1 MLHAD
6 ACFAAMQARDARFDG
21 VFFTGVISTGIYC
34 RPVCPARTP
43 LRKNCEF
50 FSSAAAA
57 ERRGLRPC
65 LRCRP
70 ELAPGRAP
78 MDHVSRLARRAY
90 RMIQAGHLDEVSVPA
105 LATQLGVSDRHLRR
119 VLESEFG
126 VGPLEIAH
134 TRRLLLAKRLLTD
147 TALPVGE
154 IAFASGFGSLRRF
167 NDAFAASYRMA
178 PRDLRRRSV
187 VAETISV
194 DLFYEPPYAWEPMF
208 RYFQLRTLAG
218 IDEAENGVFR
228 RTISYRGDSGTIAV
242 TPVPDETMVR
252 VSVSTSLAQHLPW
265 ILRRVRR
272 QFDLDVDMP
281 LVSGTLGEVAKIE
294 GLRLPAAFDP
304 FECAIRTI
312 IGQQVSVAGATTVTN
327 RLIQNLGEST
337 SVDPTLD
344 RTFPSPTRL
353 ANASVGEIASLGMPG
368 KRAETI
374 IQFSAFAERGG
385 LSGATPNVEDLVQL
399 PGIGPWTAEYIR
411 MRGFGWPDAFPA
423 ADLGLMKA
431 LGTQSAREAETRAE
445 SWRPW
450 RSYAAMQLWNQP

>member
-1 MLHAD
+1 
-6 ACFAAMQARDARFDG
+6 
-21 VFFTGVISTGIYC
+21 
-34 RPVCPARTP
+34 
-43 LRKNCEF
+43 
-50 FSSAAAA
+50 
-57 ERRGLRPC
+57 
-65 LRCRP
+65 
-70 ELAPGRAP
+70 
-78 MDHVSRLARRAY
+78 MDHVSVLARRAY
-90 RMIQAGHLDEVSVPA
+90 RLIQAGHLDDISVPE
-105 LATQLGVSDRHLRR
+105 LAAQLGVSDRHLRR

-147 TALPVGE
+147 TSLPIGE
-154 IAFASGFGSLRRF
+154 IAFAAGFGSLRRF

-178 PRDLRRRSV
+178 PRDLRRRPTM
-187 VAETISV
+187 ADTISV
-194 DLFYEPPYAWEPMF
+194 DLYYDPPYAWEPMF
-208 RYFQLRTLAG
+208 RYFRLRTLAG
-218 IDEAENGVFR
+218 IDDATDGCFR
-228 RTISYRGDSGTIAV
+228 RVLSFRGDTGTISVMPT
-242 TPVPDETMVR
+242 PDEAFVR
-252 VSVSTSLAQHLPW
+252 VSVSPNLVQHLPW

-272 QFDLDVDMP
+272 QFDLDVD
-281 LVSGTLGEVAKIE
+281 LASVSQTLGSIATIE

-327 RLIQNLGEST
+327 RLIQNLGAVVG
-337 SVDPTLD
+337 VDPVLN
-344 RTFPSPTRL
+344 RSFPSPNRL
-353 ANASVGEIASLGMPG
+353 ANASVSEIATLGMPG

-374 IQFSAFAERGG
+374 IQFATFADRGG
-385 LSGATPNVEDLVQL
+385 LTGTTPSVEDLVKL

-431 LGTQSAREAETRAE
+431 LGTQSAREAENRAE

>member
-1 MLHAD
+1 MLQAD
-6 ACFAAMQARDARFDG
+6 ACYAAIQARDARFDG

-34 RPVCPARTP
+34 RPVCPARAP

-50 FSSAAAA
+50 FSNAAAA

-78 MDHVSRLARRAY
+78 MDHVSALARRAY
-90 RMIQAGHLDEVSVPA
+90 RLIQAGHLDDISVPQ
-105 LATQLGVSDRHLRR
+105 LAAQLSVSDRHLRR

-147 TALPVGE
+147 TALPIGE
-154 IAFASGFGSLRRF
+154 IAFAAGFGSLRRF
-167 NDAFAASYRMA
+167 NDAFAASYRMT
-178 PRDLRRRSV
+178 PRDLRRRPAASDSV
-187 VAETISV
+187 SI
-194 DLFYEPPYAWEPMF
+194 DLFYDPPYAWEPMF

-218 IDEAENGVFR
+218 IDDATDGYFR
-228 RTISYRGDSGTIAV
+228 RVVTLNGSAGLITV
-242 TPVPDETMVR
+242 TPIPDEVR
-252 VSVSTSLAQHLPW
+252 VQVSVTAGIVQHLPW

-272 QFDLDVDMP
+272 QFDLDVDLP
-281 LVSGTLGEVAKIE
+281 SVSTALGSIAKID

-327 RLIQNLGEST
+327 RLIQNLGE
-337 SVDPTLD
+337 VVGDDPVLN
-344 RTFPSPTRL
+344 RSFPCPNRL
-353 ANASVGEIASLGMPG
+353 ANATVSEIASLGMPG

-374 IQFSAFAERGG
+374 IQFSSFAERGG
-385 LSGATPNVEDLVQL
+385 LTGATPSVKDLVQL

-431 LGTQSAREAETRAE
+431 LSTQSPREAEARAE

-450 RSYAAMQLWNQP
+450 RSYAAMQLWNQS